1 MESVFFENNETGVIV
16 ISLLLRRLL
25 CFYALIVYMS
35 SLCWYCLSWQDVL
48 RRQTGYKK
56 KRHYPDWEFSARQ
69 VNSYS
74 FAWEMQGDSQVLPL
88 QVFSTQD
95 EVWLQFEQGQ
105 VIPAIFSIDSQT
117 QAEQVLKIHRNPPY
131 IVLKGHYSQLRLRWQ
146 DKEAI
151 VWHRPR

>member
-1 MESVFFENNETGVIV
+1 MFLRAHRLYVFTM
-16 ISLLLRRLL
+16 L
-25 CFYALIVYMS
+25 
-35 SLCWYCLSWQDVL
+35 VL
-48 RRQTGYKK
+48 PIMAGCTTQTDWLQK

-105 VIPAIFSIDSQT
+105 VIPAIFSIDPQT

>member
-1 MESVFFENNETGVIV
+1 MSFVYKRLKSVFVFAV
-16 ISLLLRRLL
+16 
-25 CFYALIVYMS
+25 S
-35 SLCWYCLSWQDVL
+35 SLMFGCTTQADWLQ
-48 RRQTGYKK
+48 K

-74 FAWEMQGDSQVLPL
+74 FSWEMQGDSQVLPV

-95 EVWLQFEQGQ
+95 EIWLQFELGQ
-105 VIPAIFSIDSQT
+105 VIPAIFSIDPQT
-117 QAEQVLKIHRNPPY
+117 QAEQVLKTHRNPPY
-131 IVLKGHYSQLRLRWQ
+131 IVVKGHYSQLRLRWQ